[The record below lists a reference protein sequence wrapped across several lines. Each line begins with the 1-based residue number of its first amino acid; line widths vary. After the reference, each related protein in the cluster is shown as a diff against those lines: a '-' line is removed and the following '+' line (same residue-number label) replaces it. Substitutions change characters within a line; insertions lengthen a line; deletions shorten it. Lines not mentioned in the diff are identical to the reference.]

1 MLSRQGLPIWNPD
14 EIPDDAIDRGAYVLR
29 ESSKD
34 EPDLILIGT
43 RLRGAHLRR
52 GRGPARA
59 GRIGTRVVSAPCLDR
74 FAEQDEDYRES
85 VLPRAVRARVS
96 VEAATPLGWSTW
108 IGEDGEA
115 IGMTTFGSSA
125 PQPDLYE
132 HFGFT
137 PEKVARAGARRGGT
151 DFGPHLKG
159 AAMSVGAGVNERLA
173 ALTAA
178 GTSVWLDQIRRSLI
192 TSGELERLERELSLR
207 GVTSNPAIFEKAIL
221 GSTDYDEQIAE
232 LAPQGLS
239 AREIYDEIAVLDVQL
254 ACDVLRP
261 VWDEADHADGF
272 VSLEVEPAF
281 AHDTDATLKQAH
293 EYWERVERPN
303 LMIKIPGTE
312 AGVPAIEEAIAAG
325 INVNVTL
332 LFSVESYTAIA
343 EAFIRGMERRREAGE
358 SLDVHSVA
366 SFFVSRVDTEVDKRL
381 AESGQEELRGIAAV
395 ANARAAY
402 QRFKELFRGEPFAAL
417 RDAGAM
423 VQRPLWASTGVK
435 DPHYPETKYV
445 DSLVAPDTVN
455 TMPMPTLN
463 ACAEELE
470 VSGATADQDP
480 TADLERLEAAGIDM
494 GDVTKTLLR
503 EGIEKFVDPFDALI
517 GGIELAREGIVTGRP
532 KTIKSAL
539 PDDLEPPVI
548 ERVQAAERENV
559 AKRIWAHDESLW
571 GGPGVPEIGNRLGWL
586 AISEKMLEHASDL
599 REFADAARAD
609 GLEHAVL
616 LGMGGSSLGPEVIRR
631 SYGDVPDGMRLHVLD
646 STDPGAVR
654 DTEQAVDLD
663 KTLFIVS
670 SKSGGTVETLSH
682 MRYFFERTGG
692 DGSRFCA
699 VTDPG
704 SPLVELAREHG
715 FRRVFENDPNI
726 GGRYSVLSYFGLV
739 PAALAGVNIEAMLHQ
754 AQVAEQNCAQF
765 DSAESN
771 SGLWLGCVMGELA
784 QHGRD
789 KLTYL
794 VSEPVSSFG
803 LWVEQLIAESTG
815 KHGKGILPVAD
826 EPLGPPEVY
835 GDDRVF
841 AYLRNE
847 DEPDEE
853 MDAAVEAL
861 GRAGHPT
868 TTGRVVGGAADLG
881 RIFFVTEFAVAVAG
895 WALGINPF
903 DQPNVQE
910 AKDNTARILEEGLP
924 DVDPGSLEELLSGA
938 APPNYIAIT
947 AFAPPSE
954 EMDAAVTELR
964 VALRER
970 TKCTTTFGYG
980 PRYLHSTGQYH
991 KGGPPNGLFI
1001 QLYQPAGEDIEIPE
1015 AGYSFEHLKNA
1026 QALGDMQT
1034 LRSHGLGVA
1043 RIEIDGPEAVRR
1055 LV

>member
-1 MLSRQGLPIWNPD
+1 
-14 EIPDDAIDRGAYVLR
+14 
-29 ESSKD
+29 
-34 EPDLILIGT
+34 
-43 RLRGAHLRR
+43 
-52 GRGPARA
+52 
-59 GRIGTRVVSAPCLDR
+59 
-74 FAEQDEDYRES
+74 
-85 VLPRAVRARVS
+85 
-96 VEAATPLGWSTW
+96 
-108 IGEDGEA
+108 
-115 IGMTTFGSSA
+115 
-125 PQPDLYE
+125 
-132 HFGFT
+132 
-137 PEKVARAGARRGGT
+137 
-151 DFGPHLKG
+151 
-159 AAMSVGAGVNERLA
+159 MSVGAGVNERLA

-178 GTSVWLDQIRRSLI
+178 GTSVWLDQIRRNLI
-192 TSGELERLERELSLR
+192 SCGELERLERELSLR

-232 LAPQGLS
+232 LAPKGLS

-261 VWDEADHADGF
+261 VWDEANHADGF

-281 AHDTDATLKQAH
+281 AHDTEATLDQAR

-343 EAFIRGMERRREAGE
+343 EAFIRGMERRLEAGE

-381 AESGQEELRGIAAV
+381 AESGHEDLRGIAAV

-402 QRFKELFRGEPFAAL
+402 QRFKELFRGERFAAL

-445 DSLVAPDTVN
+445 DALVAPDTVN
-455 TMPMPTLN
+455 TMPMPTLL

-480 TADLERLEAAGIDM
+480 SADLERLEAAGIDM

-503 EGIEKFVDPFDALI
+503 EGIEKFVDPFDAMI

-532 KTIKSAL
+532 KTIKSAI
-539 PDDLEPPVI
+539 PDQLEPPVI
-548 ERVQAAERENV
+548 ERVQTAERESV
-559 AKRIWAHDESLW
+559 ANRIWSHDESLW

-586 AISEKMLEHASDL
+586 TISEKMLEHAADL
-599 REFADAARAD
+599 REFAEAARAD

-631 SYGDVPDGMRLHVLD
+631 SYGDVPDSMRLHVLD

-654 DTEQAVDLD
+654 DAEQAVDLD

-670 SKSGGTVETLSH
+670 SKSGGTIETLSH
-682 MRYFFERTGG
+682 MRYFYERTGG

-704 SPLVELAREHG
+704 SPLAELARARG
-715 FRRVFENDPNI
+715 FRRVFENDPDI

-739 PAALAGVNIEAMLHQ
+739 PAECAGVNVEAMLHR
-754 AQVAEQNCAQF
+754 AQVAEQNCSQL
-765 DSAESN
+765 DAESN

-784 QHGRD
+784 QQGRD
-789 KLTYL
+789 KLTYA
-794 VSEPVSSFG
+794 VSEPIASFG
-803 LWVEQLIAESTG
+803 LWVEQLVAESTG

-826 EPLGPPEVY
+826 EPLAGPEAY

-853 MDAAVEAL
+853 MDAQIEAL

-868 TTGRVVGGAADLG
+868 ATLSVTGGAADLG
-881 RIFFVTEFAVAVAG
+881 RIFFFAEFATAVAG

-924 DVDPGSLEELLSGA
+924 DVDRGSLDELLSGA

-954 EMDAAVTELR
+954 ELDAAVTELR

-991 KGGPPNGLFI
+991 KGGPANGLFI

-1034 LRSHGLGVA
+1034 LRAHGLGVA

-1055 LV
+1055 LI

>member
-1 MLSRQGLPIWNPD
+1 
-14 EIPDDAIDRGAYVLR
+14 
-29 ESSKD
+29 
-34 EPDLILIGT
+34 
-43 RLRGAHLRR
+43 
-52 GRGPARA
+52 
-59 GRIGTRVVSAPCLDR
+59 
-74 FAEQDEDYRES
+74 
-85 VLPRAVRARVS
+85 
-96 VEAATPLGWSTW
+96 
-108 IGEDGEA
+108 
-115 IGMTTFGSSA
+115 
-125 PQPDLYE
+125 
-132 HFGFT
+132 
-137 PEKVARAGARRGGT
+137 
-151 DFGPHLKG
+151 
-159 AAMSVGAGVNERLA
+159 MSVGAGVNERLA

-178 GTSVWLDQIRRSLI
+178 GTSVWLDQIRRNLI
-192 TSGELERLERELSLR
+192 ESGELERLRQEMSLR

-232 LAPQGLS
+232 LAERGMD
-239 AREIYDEIAVLDVQL
+239 AREMFEEIAILDVQL

-261 VWDEADHADGF
+261 VWDDANGADGF

-281 AHDTDATLKQAH
+281 AHECEKTVAQARDF
-293 EYWERVERPN
+293 WERVSRPN
-303 LMIKIPGTE
+303 LMVKIPGTE
-312 AGVPAIEEAIAAG
+312 EGVPAIEETIAAG

-332 LFSVESYTAIA
+332 LFSVESYETIA
-343 EAFIRGMERRREAGE
+343 EAYIRGMERRKEAGE

-381 AESGQEELRGIAAV
+381 ADLGKEDLRGIAAV

-402 QRFKELFRGEPFAAL
+402 MRFKELFYGDRFAEL
-417 RDAGAM
+417 REAGAP

-445 DSLVAPDTVN
+445 DSLVGPDTVN
-455 TMPMPTLN
+455 TMPMNTLH

-470 VSGATADQDP
+470 VQGNTADQDP
-480 TADLERLEAAGIDM
+480 SEDLKRLADAGIDM
-494 GDVTKTLLR
+494 GDVTKKLLKD
-503 EGIEKFVDPFDALI
+503 GIEKFVEPFDDLI

-532 KTIKSAL
+532 KTIKSAI
-539 PDDLEPPVI
+539 PDELEPPVI
-548 ERVQAAERENV
+548 ERVQTAERENV
-559 AKRIWAHDESLW
+559 AKRIWSHDESLW

-586 AISEKMLEHASDL
+586 SISEKMLEHAAEL
-599 REFADAARAD
+599 REFAEAAKAD

-631 SYGDVPDGMRLHVLD
+631 SYGDLPDGMRLHVLD

-663 KTLFIVS
+663 KTLFVVS
-670 SKSGGTVETLSH
+670 SKSGGTIETLSH
-682 MRYFFERTGG
+682 MRYFYERTGG

-704 SPLVELAREHG
+704 SPLVDLARERG

-726 GGRYSVLSYFGLV
+726 GGRYSVLSLFGLV
-739 PAALAGVNIEAMLHQ
+739 PAALAGVNIEGMLHQ

-771 SGLWLGCVMGELA
+771 SGLWLGCVIGELA

-789 KLTYL
+789 KLTYV
-794 VSEPVSSFG
+794 VSDPVSSFG

-815 KHGKGILPVAD
+815 KHGKGILPVAG

-853 MDAAVEAL
+853 MDAAIEAL

-881 RIFFVTEFAVAVAG
+881 RIFFVTEFATAVAG

-910 AKDNTARILEEGLP
+910 AKDNTGRILEEGLP
-924 DVDPGSLEELLSGA
+924 EVDPGSLEELLSGA

-947 AFAPPSE
+947 AFAPPSD
-954 EMDAAVTELR
+954 EMDAAVTKLR

-991 KGGPPNGLFI
+991 KGGPDNGLFI
-1001 QLYQPAGEDIEIPE
+1001 QLYQPAKEDIEIPE

>member
-1 MLSRQGLPIWNPD
+1 
-14 EIPDDAIDRGAYVLR
+14 
-29 ESSKD
+29 
-34 EPDLILIGT
+34 
-43 RLRGAHLRR
+43 
-52 GRGPARA
+52 
-59 GRIGTRVVSAPCLDR
+59 
-74 FAEQDEDYRES
+74 
-85 VLPRAVRARVS
+85 
-96 VEAATPLGWSTW
+96 
-108 IGEDGEA
+108 
-115 IGMTTFGSSA
+115 
-125 PQPDLYE
+125 
-132 HFGFT
+132 
-137 PEKVARAGARRGGT
+137 
-151 DFGPHLKG
+151 
-159 AAMSVGAGVNERLA
+159 MSVGAGVNERLA

-232 LAPQGLS
+232 LAEKGMN
-239 AREIYDEIAVLDVQL
+239 AREIYDEIAILDVQL

-261 VWDEADHADGF
+261 IWDEADGADGF
-272 VSLEVEPAF
+272 VSLEVEPGF
-281 AHDTDATLKQAH
+281 AHDTDATVQQAR
-293 EYWERVERPN
+293 EYWERVDRPN

-312 AGVPAIEEAIAAG
+312 AGVPAIEETIAAG

-332 LFSVESYTAIA
+332 LFSVESYAAIA
-343 EAFIRGMERRREAGE
+343 EAYIRGMERRHEAGE
-358 SLDVHSVA
+358 SLDQHSVA

-381 AESGQEELRGIAAV
+381 ADLGREDLRGIAAI

-402 QRFKELFRGEPFAAL
+402 QRFNQIFHGERFAAL
-417 RDAGAM
+417 LDAGAP

-435 DPHYPETKYV
+435 DPLYPETKYV
-445 DSLVAPDTVN
+445 DSLVAPETVN
-455 TMPMPTLN
+455 TMPMPTLL
-463 ACAEELE
+463 ACAEGLE

-480 TADLERLEAAGIDM
+480 TEDIERLADAGIDM
-494 GDVTKTLLR
+494 ADVTAKLLHD
-503 EGIEKFVDPFDALI
+503 GIEKFMDPFDALI
-517 GGIELAREGIVTGRP
+517 GGIELTREGIVTGRP
-532 KTIKSAL
+532 KTLKSTL
-539 PDDLEPPVI
+539 PDELEPPVI
-548 ERVQAAERENV
+548 ERVRKAHAEDV
-559 AKRIWAHDESLW
+559 AKRVWAHDESLW
-571 GGPGVPEIGNRLGWL
+571 GGPGVAEISNRLGWL
-586 AISEKMLEHASDL
+586 AISEKMLEHAGEL
-599 REFADAARAD
+599 HEFAESARAD

-631 SYGDVPDGMRLHVLD
+631 SYGEVPGGMRLHVLD

-654 DTEQAVDLD
+654 DVERQVDLD
-663 KTLFIVS
+663 KTLFVVS
-670 SKSGGTVETLSH
+670 SKSGGTIETLSH

-704 SPLVELAREHG
+704 SPLVELARERG
-715 FRRVFENDPNI
+715 FRHVFENDPDI

-739 PAALAGVNIEAMLHQ
+739 PAALAGVNIEGMLHQ
-754 AQVAEQNCAQF
+754 AQVAEQNCAQL
-765 DSAESN
+765 DSPESN

-789 KLTYL
+789 KLTYV
-794 VSEPVSSFG
+794 VSEPISSFG
-803 LWVEQLIAESTG
+803 LWVEQLLAESTG

-826 EPLGPPEVY
+826 EPLGAPEDY

-847 DEPDEE
+847 DEPDAEL
-853 MDAAVEAL
+853 DAQIEAL

-881 RIFFVTEFAVAVAG
+881 RIFFVTEFATAVAG

-910 AKDNTARILEEGLP
+910 AKDNTARILEGGLP
-924 DVDPGSLEELLSGA
+924 ELDAGSLDDLLAKA
-938 APPNYIAIT
+938 APPRYMAILGYVT
-947 AFAPPSE
+947 PSGE
-954 EMDAAVTELR
+954 FDAAVADLR
-964 VALRER
+964 VALRAR

-991 KGGPPNGLFI
+991 KGGPANGLFI
-1001 QLYQPAGEDIEIPE
+1001 QLYQPAEEDIEIPE

-1034 LRSHGLGVA
+1034 LRSHGLEVV
-1043 RIEIDGPEAVRR
+1043 RIEIDGPDALRG